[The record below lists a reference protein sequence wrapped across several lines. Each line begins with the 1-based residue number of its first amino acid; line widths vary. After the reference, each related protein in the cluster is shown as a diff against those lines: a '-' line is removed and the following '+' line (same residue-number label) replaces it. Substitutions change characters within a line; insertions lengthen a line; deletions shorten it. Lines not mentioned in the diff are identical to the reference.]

1 MKKEDERNKFSFI
14 RFIPLVLMV
23 GLFLFFVMNF
33 GSISIE
39 DIQNFT
45 PSNYFLAA
53 GIIILIYAIKSVSM
67 FVSLSII
74 YISVSIIFPWY
85 LAIIINLVGLA
96 VCMSIPYFIGRF
108 SATPF
113 IEKII
118 SKYPKA
124 AKITEIEE
132 ENKWFFVFIIKI
144 LGFIPNEI
152 GSLLLGT
159 LKIKYRVY
167 VTAAVLGKTPSM
179 IATTLL
185 GANITKPG
193 TPEFK
198 WSIIISVLVFI
209 GIAIVYWKNKDR
221 FKV

>member
-1 MKKEDERNKFSFI
+1 MKKTDEKTKLSFI
-14 RFIPLVLMV
+14 RFVPLIVML

-39 DIQNFT
+39 DIQNYT

-53 GIIILIYAIKSVSM
+53 GIIILIYAIKSISM
-67 FVSLSII
+67 FISLSII

-85 LAIIINLVGLA
+85 LAIIINLIGLA

-108 SATPF
+108 SGTPF
-113 IEKII
+113 IEKIKD
-118 SKYPKA
+118 KYPKA
-124 AKITEIEE
+124 GRIMEIEE
-132 ENKWFFVFIIKI
+132 ENKWFFVFLIKM

-152 GSLLLGT
+152 GSLLLGS
-159 LKIKYRVY
+159 LKIKYRIY
-167 VTAAVLGKTPSM
+167 LTAAVLGKTPSM

-193 TPEFK
+193 TPEFT

-221 FKV
+221 FKT